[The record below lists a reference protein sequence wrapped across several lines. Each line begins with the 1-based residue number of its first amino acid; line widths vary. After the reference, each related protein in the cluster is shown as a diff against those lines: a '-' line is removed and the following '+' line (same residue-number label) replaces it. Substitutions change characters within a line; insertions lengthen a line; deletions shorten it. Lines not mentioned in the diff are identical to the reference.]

1 MSKPYEKA
9 KDLTADEKVRF
20 KEHEDVDESIDGVD
34 TLVQKPIFLDET
46 GCEKDLQLCKERVRD
61 HLLKKILNATVTPE
75 ELARYNAIKND

>member
-1 MSKPYEKA
+1 MPKPYKKA

-20 KEHEDVDESIDGVD
+20 KEHKDVDEEIDGVD
-34 TLVQKPIFLDET
+34 TFVQKSVFLDET

-61 HLLKKILNATVTPE
+61 HLLRKILNGTNTPE